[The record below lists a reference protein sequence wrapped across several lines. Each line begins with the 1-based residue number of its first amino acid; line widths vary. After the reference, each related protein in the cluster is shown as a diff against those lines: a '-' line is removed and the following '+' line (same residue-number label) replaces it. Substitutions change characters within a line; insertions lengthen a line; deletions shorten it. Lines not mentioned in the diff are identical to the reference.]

1 MTHPK
6 KWYIPVT
13 EENREEL
20 QPWWRTKTKGSGWP
34 DLREGMLLLSK
45 HPTDS
50 SYYWSGTEEKFTFW
64 HPSYQKMTLEQF
76 RQITNPTPKTMNT
89 NLFETTPKTRY
100 APAKPK
106 VFGSEQDRYNRK
118 VKAFWMIWTASFN
131 GVRNLDINK
140 IMTDNNVGRTFYLTM
155 RDQGIITKGSRP
167 GQNKSLYYSDF
178 NKVPTQQDIDKC
190 INEQSVKIKEVFK
203 TFKAKRAIVQNTNE
217 MDATLKD
224 LLAKA
229 EEANKRVAE
238 LLSKYQSRA

>member
-1 MTHPK
+1 
-6 KWYIPVT
+6 
-13 EENREEL
+13 
-20 QPWWRTKTKGSGWP
+20 
-34 DLREGMLLLSK
+34 
-45 HPTDS
+45 
-50 SYYWSGTEEKFTFW
+50 
-64 HPSYQKMTLEQF
+64 
-76 RQITNPTPKTMNT
+76 MNT

-106 VFGSEQDRYNRK
+106 VFGSEKDRYNRK
-118 VKAFWMIWTASFN
+118 VKAFWMIWTACFN
-131 GVRNLDINK
+131 GARNLDINK

-155 RDQGIITKGSRP
+155 RDQNIITKGSRP

-178 NKVPTQQDIDKC
+178 NKVPTQEDIDKC

-203 TFKAKRAIVQNTNE
+203 TFKAKRAVVQKPNE